1 MIRQQVFA
9 SIIFSHLGRVAIN
22 KIVKA
27 IICAIPVI
35 SNHASELMQ
44 RNILD
49 LRETG
54 RQLFETQGVHVF
66 HLGRI
71 VDETTLQARSH
82 QPMGFGNST
91 DTKVT
96 KINRK
101 AGIYGIIYSI
111 YGRTDQIKSNLET
124 KLILDN
130 LWFTGCNCKIL
141 GIATASVTGQ
151 QTENKGLRSL
161 FKAGEGIIGKY
172 IPLQEVIQLNYRWRC
187 HGDRRWGQ
195 GELHRQ
201 AVAKIGNST
210 ANSIICWH
218 HRRRFIIG

>member
-1 MIRQQVFA
+1 MERYV
-9 SIIFSHLGRVAIN
+9 
-22 KIVKA
+22 
-27 IICAIPVI
+27 
-35 SNHASELMQ
+35 
-44 RNILD
+44 LD

-54 RQLFETQGVHVF
+54 SQLFETQGVHVF

-71 VDETTLQARSH
+71 VDETTLQARGH
-82 QPMGFGNST
+82 QPMGFGNSPGGE
-91 DTKVT
+91 VT
-96 KINRK
+96 KINGK
-101 AGIYGIIYSI
+101 TGIYGITRSI
-111 YGRTDQIKSNLET
+111 YGRADQVKSNFET
-124 KLILDN
+124 KFILDN

-141 GIATASVTGQ
+141 GIAKASIAGQ
-151 QTENKGLRSL
+151 QTEHIGLRGL

-201 AVAKIGNST
+201 AVAKIRNST